1 MLEEQELLKDI
12 EKNRGR
18 HNLISVEDVK
28 NLIQEQD
35 GEKVVKI
42 EEQMTSK
49 SKYDNKRELN
59 NIIKN
64 SQVVIEV
71 LDARDPL
78 NYRSKEMEKKLLL
91 DKEKRLII
99 ILNKTD
105 LVSTI
110 NAEHWGKLF
119 RRDIPTLLFSCKAG
133 IKEID
138 QAFNSL
144 YEIINAVTPKM
155 DKVHVSL
162 CGFPNTG
169 KTSILNLLK
178 KKFYDTCKSK
188 ILPCNEIMPT
198 KKIKFFDICGT
209 ILSKNEIGPLMPRSC
224 KDVEDIKNPRGVVDL
239 MFEKISSDYLLE
251 TYEIPGFE
259 TAEEF
264 LTNVAMSK
272 NLKIKVIFQINL

>member
-18 HNLISVEDVK
+18 HANITPEDVK
-28 NLIQEQD
+28 NLIQEQN
-35 GEKVVKI
+35 GEQVVKA
-42 EEQMTSK
+42 EEQTIPK

-78 NYRSKEMEKKLLL
+78 NYRSKELEKKILL

-105 LVSTI
+105 MVS
-110 NAEHWGKLF
+110 NSELWGKLF

-133 IKEID
+133 QKEVD

-144 YEIINAVTPKM
+144 YEIINAVTPQM

-169 KTSILNLLK
+169 KSSILNLLK
-178 KKFYDTCKSK
+178 KKFYDVCKSK

-209 ILSKNEIGPLMPRSC
+209 ILSKNEIGPLMPRCS
-224 KDVEDIKNPRGVVDL
+224 KDVEEIKNPRGVVDTI
-239 MFEKISSDYLLE
+239 FEKISSDYLLE

-264 LTNVAMSK
+264 LTNVATSK
-272 NLKIKVIFQINL
+272 NLKIKVKYHLF